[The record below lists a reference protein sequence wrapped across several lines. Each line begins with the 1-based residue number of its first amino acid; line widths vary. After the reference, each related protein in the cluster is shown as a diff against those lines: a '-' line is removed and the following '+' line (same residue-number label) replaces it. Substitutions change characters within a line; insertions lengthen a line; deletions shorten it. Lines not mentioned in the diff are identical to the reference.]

1 MTEQY
6 SDAKRSTTGSKHQP
20 KLPSGLTPSTEVDA
34 VGQDLNWGTNI
45 YPSSMT
51 LEDQHTKW
59 WLAWSKMMTDP
70 KWRVGFIPIPY
81 FAVAFL
87 LMILASYYDALPPS
101 MVTGFA
107 ITGLLGGILMWIGNR
122 IPKVR
127 DYGLPTLLC
136 TFVPAILYFAGVIP
150 ENIQVAVSTFVTD
163 QGFLDFFVSA
173 IIVGALLG
181 MPRTL
186 LIKAGPRFFVP
197 LIVTIV
203 GVFAIMGAISA
214 AAGKGFFEGMLFF
227 AAPIMAGGIGLGAV
241 PMAEM
246 YAAQLGTDPSVFMGN
261 LVAVTA
267 LANAVCVVFAGLLR
281 GATKNGKQWFVGFNG
296 NGELM
301 RIKGHAGEFEQPR
314 KKAHTNFVALFQGL
328 MMASLVLMIG
338 GLLSSAIGG
347 LHMYAWTIIVA
358 AALKIFKLLPNELE
372 SAATQW
378 GDFVNKTLVSALL
391 VGVSLT
397 FIDLNEV
404 LDAVTSAHFLL
415 MTIGAVAFAGI
426 IAGVSGWLVKFH
438 FVEAAVIP
446 GLIMADSGGSG
457 DVAVLSAADRM
468 HLMPFA
474 AMATRLGGTVTLF
487 LATLLVPFLMA

>member
-1 MTEQY
+1 MVV
-6 SDAKRSTTGSKHQP
+6 SLVKNDDGSKMACRVHP
-20 KLPSGLTPSTEVDA
+20 DPIFCGGFSADDPGLVLRCTATVHGDRICYHRAAGRHVNVDR
-34 VGQDLNWGTNI
+34 
-45 YPSSMT
+45 
-51 LEDQHTKW
+51 E
-59 WLAWSKMMTDP
+59 
-70 KWRVGFIPIPY
+70 
-81 FAVAFL
+81 
-87 LMILASYYDALPPS
+87 SY
-101 MVTGFA
+101 
-107 ITGLLGGILMWIGNR
+107 
-122 IPKVR
+122 PKVR

-214 AAGKGFFEGMLFF
+214 AAGEGFFEGMLFF

-415 MTIGAVAFAGI
+415 MTIGAVAFAGV